1 MCLNLEDVSLL
12 CNVANNYLLMIY
24 WVRIPDTVEPIEIGD
39 DFDDYNTQAYMVS
52 QQMLSHIF
60 ATKNPLNSNMYKVRH
75 PHIIIQFNTVKY
87 GS

>member
-1 MCLNLEDVSLL
+1 MKEHPVWQMFTDLNGVGKNLCGWVS
-12 CNVANNYLLMIY
+12 
-24 WVRIPDTVEPIEIGD
+24 PDTVEPIEIGD
-39 DFDDYNTQAYMVS
+39 DFDDYNTQAYVAS

-60 ATKNPLNSNMYKVRH
+60 ATMNPLNSNLYKVGH